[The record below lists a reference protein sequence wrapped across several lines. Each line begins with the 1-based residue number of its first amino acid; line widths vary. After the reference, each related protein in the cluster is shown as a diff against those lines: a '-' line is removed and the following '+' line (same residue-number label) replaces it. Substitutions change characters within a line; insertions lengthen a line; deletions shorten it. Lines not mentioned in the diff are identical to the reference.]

1 MDGGQ
6 CTNRTMG
13 VRADEHCREEGR
25 AREQV
30 GKKTALE
37 TSVWRAREV
46 GEPANQ
52 QPLCLG
58 RGQQCAG

>member
-1 MDGGQ
+1 
-6 CTNRTMG
+6 MG

-25 AREQV
+25 AQEQV
-30 GKKTALE
+30 GKKIALE

-46 GEPANQ
+46 GEPANR